1 MLLSQD
7 TSHLHSTLAEY
18 IRSMETEAIH
28 PGDGL
33 FPPDHY
39 PTYAFDRSEQ
49 ALRMLHDVGKLRF
62 FNASRM
68 DQVSFQWYLGP
79 PGSGAND
86 HYHGHAYNALLHGA
100 KRWFLT
106 PPPFAWY
113 SRCEQP
119 SHACVTAV
127 QNADSRMWTAAK
139 RRCSG
144 WRRTT
149 AR

>member
-1 MLLSQD
+1 MMTVLWAQD

-18 IRSMETEAIH
+18 IRSMETDAIH
-28 PGDGL
+28 PGAGL

-106 PPPFAWY
+106 PPPYAWY
-113 SRCEQP
+113 SRCE
-119 SHACVTAV
+119 T
-127 QNADSRMWTAAK
+127 
-139 RRCSG
+139 
-144 WRRTT
+144 RTVST
-149 AR
+149 

>member
-1 MLLSQD
+1 
-7 TSHLHSTLAEY
+7 
-18 IRSMETEAIH
+18 METDAIH

-113 SRCEQP
+113 SRCE
-119 SHACVTAV
+119 T
-127 QNADSRMWTAAK
+127 
-139 RRCSG
+139 
-144 WRRTT
+144 RTLFVMS
-149 AR
+149 